1 MKCTVCPKTG
11 CMLNLEIQR
20 EKEGMKSRKH
30 NQRIGATSGCT
41 LRVMEDAVGGSH
53 HFNGIIGDAWFGST
67 RTVSELS
74 KAGFEGIFQI
84 KQYAALFPKQC
95 IEEALEDA
103 PGCEDN
109 LDPQLDQGNEEVIR
123 VTLLTFDLK
132 R

>member
-1 MKCTVCPKTG
+1 MKCTACPKTG

-20 EKEGMKSRKH
+20 GKEGMKSRKH

-41 LRVMEDAVGGSH
+41 LRVMEDTVGGSH

-84 KQYAALFPKQC
+84 KQYAALFPKKY

-103 PGCEDN
+103 PGGVSIVLSGVHPNGEK
-109 LDPQLDQGNEEVIR
+109 LIAVGYRYRYV
-123 VTLLTFDLK
+123 
-132 R
+132 